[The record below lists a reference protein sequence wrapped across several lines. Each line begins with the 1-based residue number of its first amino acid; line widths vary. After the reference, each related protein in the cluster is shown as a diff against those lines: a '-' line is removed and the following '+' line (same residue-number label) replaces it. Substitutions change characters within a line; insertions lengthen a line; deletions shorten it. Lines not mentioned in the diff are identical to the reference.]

1 MTEKIIK
8 KEGVEYK
15 LTCSL
20 VVEQIRPAKYK
31 FKLHQRECGKRK
43 WKDLK
48 REEYFVY
55 TDRNVVLQYVS
66 EEDVLEL
73 AFEEYKKYSPNSEM
87 LE

>member
-8 KEGVEYK
+8 KEDVEYK

-48 REEYFVY
+48 REEYSVY
-55 TDRNVVLQYVS
+55 TDRNVVLQYMS
-66 EEDVLEL
+66 EEDMLEL